1 MGMFQQMKDMNDM
14 INAAPAMVA
23 QAQQLSAR
31 AREMPAAQQAAL
43 QAQAAQS
50 GGAANGAAT
59 AGLDFEPIDGVSL
72 EQFAAVSKGVAAY
85 NYDQSMLPQVAASKG
100 IAPNAWD
107 AAAQGWNERIRRNRG
122 VAQRFNQVYRGI

>member
-1 MGMFQQMKDMNDM
+1 MFQQMKDMNDM

-31 AREMPAAQQAAL
+31 AREMAAAQQAAL
-43 QAQAAQS
+43 QAQAVQAA
-50 GGAANGAAT
+50 GANGAAT
-59 AGLDFEPIDGVSL
+59 ARPDFEPIDGVTL

-100 IAPNAWD
+100 IAPPAWD